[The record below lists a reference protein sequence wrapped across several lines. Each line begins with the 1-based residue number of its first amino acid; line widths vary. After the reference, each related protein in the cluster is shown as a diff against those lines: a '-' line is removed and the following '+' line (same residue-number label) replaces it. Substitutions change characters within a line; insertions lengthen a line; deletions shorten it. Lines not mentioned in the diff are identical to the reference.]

1 MKKITLVF
9 TIAIILMAFATKQDT
24 GSFKKLYALEGT
36 WVMKSKKGNT
46 MGESWVKVN
55 DDYLQNKGFY
65 VKGNDTVVTERV
77 ALRKT
82 KNEINYIS
90 TVEDQNNKQPIA
102 FKLTSSENNVFVF
115 ENPEHDFPKR
125 IVYELISAD
134 SIHAWIDAGKTGASE
149 RQDFYYHRAK

>member
-1 MKKITLVF
+1 MKKITFILTV
-9 TIAIILMAFATKQDT
+9 AVMLMAFAVKQDT
-24 GSFKKLYALEGT
+24 GAFKKLYALEGT
-36 WVMKSKKGNT
+36 WIMKSKKGSI

-55 DDYLQNKGFY
+55 DDHLQNKGFY
-65 VKGNDTVVTERV
+65 LKGNDTIVTERV

-82 KNEINYIS
+82 KNEISYIS

-115 ENPEHDFPKR
+115 ENPAHDFPKR
-125 IVYELISAD
+125 IVYEIISAD
-134 SIHAWIDAGKTGASE
+134 SIHAWIDAGKTGPAE